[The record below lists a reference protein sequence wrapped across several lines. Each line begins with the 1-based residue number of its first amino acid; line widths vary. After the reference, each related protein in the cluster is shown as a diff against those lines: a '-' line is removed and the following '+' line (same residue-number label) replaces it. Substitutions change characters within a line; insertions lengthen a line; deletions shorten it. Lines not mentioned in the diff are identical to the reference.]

1 MHFLSDFIAFFQG
14 IVGILA
20 FTNVAYVMLLA
31 LAVVVYFILPGARTR
46 GVWLLLVSLFVF
58 MLFTPAL
65 VWIIVLVSAAAWLFA
80 LMLERIQEKNT
91 SFRRFV
97 FIVGLLT
104 TLGPLLYFK
113 YAGLAVEVTAQIVS
127 FAGTT
132 QMQSPALTLLMP
144 IGISFWTFQTV
155 AYLVDVYWGKT
166 RAIKNPFWFLLGT
179 TFFPIVTMGPI
190 TRLQKLIP
198 QLQTRHR
205 LDYTKMQSGLL
216 LIGWGFFK
224 KLVIADGLAIFV
236 ASVFDNPR
244 DFSSMENGLIFFVAA
259 AFFAIQLYTDFS
271 GYTDIVRGSARLF
284 GVDLPLNFRAPYFA
298 RTVGDFWRRWHIT
311 LMDWLHD
318 YVWLTVLY
326 SKPVKRLGL
335 KKRKYLSV
343 MTVFLISGLWHGAGW
358 TFVVW
363 GLLNGIYQVA
373 GEILKPFNDWL
384 VKILHINR
392 SSFSHKL
399 MQTGFVFTL
408 LTIAWVFFRA
418 NTMSDALYILP
429 RMFMPTVWIFTDETM
444 VSQGLNFAQLMII
457 LLAIV
462 VVWVVDFFK
471 GEQGHDILTWF
482 NQQHL
487 IFRWTCYFALILVT
501 VIFGHYG
508 GVYSA
513 ADFIYFQF

>member
-216 LIGWGFFK
+216 LIGWGFF
-224 KLVIADGLAIFV
+224 
-236 ASVFDNPR
+236 
-244 DFSSMENGLIFFVAA
+244 
-259 AFFAIQLYTDFS
+259 
-271 GYTDIVRGSARLF
+271 
-284 GVDLPLNFRAPYFA
+284 
-298 RTVGDFWRRWHIT
+298 
-311 LMDWLHD
+311 
-318 YVWLTVLY
+318 
-326 SKPVKRLGL
+326 
-335 KKRKYLSV
+335 
-343 MTVFLISGLWHGAGW
+343 
-358 TFVVW
+358 
-363 GLLNGIYQVA
+363 
-373 GEILKPFNDWL
+373 
-384 VKILHINR
+384 
-392 SSFSHKL
+392 
-399 MQTGFVFTL
+399 
-408 LTIAWVFFRA
+408 
-418 NTMSDALYILP
+418 
-429 RMFMPTVWIFTDETM
+429 
-444 VSQGLNFAQLMII
+444 
-457 LLAIV
+457 
-462 VVWVVDFFK
+462 
-471 GEQGHDILTWF
+471 
-482 NQQHL
+482 
-487 IFRWTCYFALILVT
+487 
-501 VIFGHYG
+501 
-508 GVYSA
+508 
-513 ADFIYFQF
+513 